1 MPLSKR
7 YVMYFLHLLLGFAI
21 VKDDLRS
28 PFFCCLFLCFFFFNG
43 YLAIKGMYCVFIS
56 LVFTFP
62 FLKKSSNSVPQPNG
76 NWADTG
82 TPVQLGTGSHPAP
95 WQPGMSV
102 VWMDQLTVPR
112 AAESGWGEMHSV
124 FKKAKMKR
132 PQSMV
137 LVLARC
143 NMYPGENL
151 LYPVLWNHFFSS
163 WRTLTR

>member
-1 MPLSKR
+1 MLCDIFSALTSWLCYCQRWFKIS
-7 YVMYFLHLLLGFAI
+7 FLLFVSLLFSLMAI
-21 VKDDLRS
+21 WPSRE
-28 PFFCCLFLCFFFFNG
+28 C
-43 YLAIKGMYCVFIS
+43 IIS
-56 LVFTFP
+56 LVFTLP

-82 TPVQLGTGSHPAP
+82 TPVQLGTGAHPAP
-95 WQPGMSV
+95 WQPSMSV

-124 FKKAKMKR
+124 FKKAKIKR

-137 LVLARC
+137 LVLARR

-163 WRTLTR
+163 WRTFTR